1 MRTAR
6 ISYNPKQLATPTA
19 TRARRATDR
28 HRVVQCRGSSNRHV
42 DANGFARCAAAR
54 PASASRLRVTPSAS
68 SDYEREISA
77 RADEAFALDELNGNG
92 RRRRRRER
100 NTGAVADVDDSL
112 TMRVRGVTTSVG
124 SVSGQQ
130 RRRRT
135 GKSSQAQG
143 PTLGLVTV
151 PRTRTGRRSG
161 GGVNPL
167 RALFESL

>member
-1 MRTAR
+1 MQIAR
-6 ISYNPKQLATPTA
+6 ISHHPKHLETPTG
-19 TRARRATDR
+19 TRARRATHA
-28 HRVVQCRGSSNRHV
+28 HRIVQCRGSSNRHV
-42 DANGFARCAAAR
+42 DANGFAPRAAAR
-54 PASASRLRVTPSAS
+54 PASHARLRVTPSAS

-92 RRRRRRER
+92 RRRR
-100 NTGAVADVDDSL
+100 NGSGGHVADVDDSL

-124 SVSGQQ
+124 SVSASQQ
-130 RRRRT
+130 RRRRA
-135 GKSSQAQG
+135 GKTSQAQG

-161 GGVNPL
+161 GGLNPL

>member
-1 MRTAR
+1 MQIAR
-6 ISYNPKQLATPTA
+6 ISYNPNQLATPTA
-19 TRARRATDR
+19 TRARRATHR

-42 DANGFARCAAAR
+42 DANGSARCAAAR

-92 RRRRRRER
+92 RRRRER

>member
-1 MRTAR
+1 MQIVR
-6 ISYNPKQLATPTA
+6 ISHHPKHLETPSA
-19 TRARRATDR
+19 TRARRATHA
-28 HRVVQCRGSSNRHV
+28 HRIVQCRGSSNRHV
-42 DANGFARCAAAR
+42 DANGFASR
-54 PASASRLRVTPSAS
+54 PASHARLRVTPSAS

-92 RRRRRRER
+92 RRRRNGNGGGRH
-100 NTGAVADVDDSL
+100 VADVDDSL

-124 SVSGQQ
+124 SVSASQQ
-130 RRRRT
+130 RRRRA
-135 GKSSQAQG
+135 GKTSQAQG

-161 GGVNPL
+161 GGLNPL

>member
-1 MRTAR
+1 MRIAR
-6 ISYNPKQLATPTA
+6 ISHHPKRLETPTA
-19 TRARRATDR
+19 TRARRATHR

-42 DANGFARCAAAR
+42 DANGFAPRAAAR
-54 PASASRLRVTPSAS
+54 PASVSRLRVTPSAS
-68 SDYEREISA
+68 SDYEREIFA

-92 RRRRRRER
+92 RRRR
-100 NTGAVADVDDSL
+100 NSGAVADVDDSL

-124 SVSGQQ
+124 SVSVQQ
-130 RRRRT
+130 RRRRAEKT
-135 GKSSQAQG
+135 SQAQG

>member
-1 MRTAR
+1 MQIAR
-6 ISYNPKQLATPTA
+6 ISHHPKQLATPTA
-19 TRARRATDR
+19 TQR
-28 HRVVQCRGSSNRHV
+28 HRIVQCRGSSNRHV
-42 DANGFARCAAAR
+42 DANGFAPRAAAR

-92 RRRRRRER
+92 RRRRNSR
-100 NTGAVADVDDSL
+100 GAVADVDDSL

-124 SVSGQQ
+124 SVSGQP
-130 RRRRT
+130 RRRRA
-135 GKSSQAQG
+135 GKTSQAQG

-161 GGVNPL
+161 GGLNPL

>member
-1 MRTAR
+1 MQIAR
-6 ISYNPKQLATPTA
+6 ISHHPKHLEPPTA
-19 TRARRATDR
+19 THARRATHA
-28 HRVVQCRGSSNRHV
+28 HRIVQCRGSSNRHV
-42 DANGFARCAAAR
+42 DANGFASR
-54 PASASRLRVTPSAS
+54 PASHARLRVTPSAS

-92 RRRRRRER
+92 RRRR
-100 NTGAVADVDDSL
+100 NGSGVVADVDDSL

-124 SVSGQQ
+124 SVSASQQ
-130 RRRRT
+130 RRRRA
-135 GKSSQAQG
+135 GKTSQAQG

-161 GGVNPL
+161 GGLNPL